1 MSDEIEEVEAAIT
14 GLTLKYGVLLSSG
27 LLLAGLAVDV
37 IHPMEAGPLKPEHV
51 FDLPG
56 AIAHGSAAAM
66 VHLGLLV
73 LMITP
78 LARIIVLAY
87 EFVRQRDYS
96 FALISLGVLLL
107 LVLSFVLG
115 AVE

>member
-1 MSDEIEEVEAAIT
+1 
-14 GLTLKYGVLLSSG
+14 
-27 LLLAGLAVDV
+27 
-37 IHPMEAGPLKPEHV
+37 
-51 FDLPG
+51 
-56 AIAHGSAAAM
+56 M

-73 LMITP
+73 LMIAP

-96 FALISLGVLLL
+96 FALIPLGVLLL

-115 AVE
+115 AIE